1 MSYLDE
7 INTLY
12 IKRNSIEVNDYLK
25 VIRKKY
31 ILKMV
36 VVNKNIDK

>member
-25 VIRKKY
+25 VIRKKN